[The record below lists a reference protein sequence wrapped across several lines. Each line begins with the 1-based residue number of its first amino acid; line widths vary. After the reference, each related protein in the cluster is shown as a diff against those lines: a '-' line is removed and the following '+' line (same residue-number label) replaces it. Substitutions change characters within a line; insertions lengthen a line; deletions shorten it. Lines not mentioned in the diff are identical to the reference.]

1 MTLATNQ
8 DSAEDLQNQLI
19 GLVGLVA
26 LIIAGSVFEAGH
38 ATTVGVWRALGLCLQ
53 AAGLRKTLLAIANP
67 EYLVVRGKKRRR
79 NWRDFVVLLFESQH

>member
-8 DSAEDLQNQLI
+8 DSAEDFQNQLI

-26 LIIAGSVFEAGH
+26 LIIAGSVFEASH
-38 ATTVGVWRALGLCLQ
+38 ATTVGGMEGTGTVPTSSRPQ
-53 AAGLRKTLLAIANP
+53 TFLLAIANP